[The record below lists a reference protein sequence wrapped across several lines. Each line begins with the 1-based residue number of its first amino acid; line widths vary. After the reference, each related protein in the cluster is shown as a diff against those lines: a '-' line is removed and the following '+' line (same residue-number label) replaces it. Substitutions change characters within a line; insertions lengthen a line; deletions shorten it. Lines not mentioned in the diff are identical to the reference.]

1 MIILSFNGFR
11 TRRGRKRN
19 LKGSFG
25 FSYFVVIL
33 SCRNKSDRIVAV
45 VEALSIFFFVKTRVF
60 VRNCNCVVLWRN
72 SWDTRLIVDNF

>member
-1 MIILSFNGFR
+1 MGSDWEFLFSCNYNIIHDIFSLKNMIILSFNGFR

-45 VEALSIFFFVKTRVF
+45 VEALSIFF
-60 VRNCNCVVLWRN
+60 L
-72 SWDTRLIVDNF
+72 